1 MIPKLIITLINMV
14 CFQSYLSPGRSTFL
28 TDLENL
34 GALSGFVL
42 WSMEFTVLTA
52 KAVEWRQPLV
62 LGKLSR
68 ETSIIKHRLL

>member
-1 MIPKLIITLINMV
+1 
-14 CFQSYLSPGRSTFL
+14 
-28 TDLENL
+28 
-34 GALSGFVL
+34 
-42 WSMEFTVLTA
+42 MEFTVLTA